1 MTMKEQ
7 LRIAL
12 LCCATALFIFSV
24 RSGYLH
30 AQAVKGS
37 LLGAVTDASG
47 AVIPGA
53 SVTITEM
60 NTNLT
65 RSTVRNESGNYVFG
79 DLDRGVYRVEVQLAG
94 FKKAIREKVDVFVNT
109 DTRVD
114 MRLEAGDISESVE
127 VVSTAPLLQTDRADI
142 GRQIETKQ
150 LQDMPLTFNR
160 NFQSLLNLVPGA
172 TRAFRPHSEFFN
184 SQDSLATE
192 VNGQSRYANNVQIE
206 GIDNNHR
213 TGLLQVLIPP
223 IEALSSVDVTT
234 SNYEAE
240 LGRAGGAVINATLR
254 SGSNDL
260 HGSVYEGNRVNALAA
275 RNVFAATR
283 PHTVYNQFGFTLGG
297 PLVKNKTFFF
307 GDYQGIR
314 DRRGDVTRPS
324 IPTMDFRNGDFSSA
338 LRLPAPQI
346 IYDPATGNA
355 DGTGR
360 QPFPGN
366 IIPPDRISPVAKR
379 ILSLAPAPTLPGFTN
394 NFERAT
400 VRVKDT
406 DSFDIKVDHQVSN
419 SDSFF
424 VRYSFQRP
432 KVFDPGLYG
441 IYGGPKGDGFAGT
454 GINKSQAGGFNYTHI
469 FDSRFITEFRL
480 GFSRYKNV
488 ADNQDTGS
496 KIANEIGIPGANLDK
511 FTSGMPYFDIDG
523 FSNPLVGFSPSL
535 PWIRAETN
543 VDLVS
548 NWTRVLHNH
557 TVKWGADIRDNK
569 DDLLQTQTYSPR
581 GRFYFRPGTTALN
594 DGGASGFA
602 NAFASFLLHLPNEYG
617 RDLPG
622 TFPTV
627 RQKTLFTYV
636 QDKWTVSQKLT
647 LNIGLRHEIYF
658 APTPMFPG
666 GFSNYHPVTNSLELA
681 GNRKNPSNKGRQTNY
696 NNFAP
701 RFGLAYR
708 VSEKTVVRAGYGI
721 SIDPSFPDD
730 KYAFN
735 FPVKQNNAFNALN
748 TFSAAGSMAAGFAAP
763 LVAAIP
769 ADGVIANAPINQ
781 EYLYIPLNL
790 KEAYLQSWN
799 LAVQRAL
806 PANFT
811 VEVAYVGNH
820 AVGVLTRQNIN
831 SGLIPGAGAAG
842 QPLNQLFGRKAV
854 TNTWMRTDTNYN
866 GLQTKFDRRF
876 SNGFLVTTAY
886 TFGKAINFADSNGA
900 LFIHAIPSLNRG
912 RAGYDR
918 THTFVQ
924 SYIYELPFG
933 SNKRWLH
940 SGIGRWVL
948 GDWQVNGIFSA
959 YSGQPLDIRISGA
972 SLNAPGNSNRPDLI
986 GTPRISGGIGPG
998 KQWLDVSAFAAPA
1011 PGTYGTAPRNILS
1024 GPRFVN
1030 LDFSAFRKFRV
1041 TERVGGEF
1049 RFESFNFTN
1058 TPHFDRPGGT
1068 NGTTLGNAD
1077 FGQVT
1082 TALSDQRQISFGL
1095 KILF

>member
-1 MTMKEQ
+1 MKEP
-7 LRIAL
+7 LRRVL
-12 LCCATALFIFSV
+12 LCSVTFLFIFSIGLETV
-24 RSGYLH
+24 D

-37 LLGAVTDASG
+37 LLGTVTDASG

-53 SVTITEM
+53 SVTITEV

-65 RSTVRNESGNYVFG
+65 RSTVTNESGNYVFG
-79 DLDRGVYRVEVQLAG
+79 NLDRGVYRVEVQLAG
-94 FKKAIREKVDVFVNT
+94 FKKAIRERADVLVNE

-114 MRLEAGDISESVE
+114 MRLQAGDITQAVE
-127 VVSTAPLLQTDRADI
+127 VVDTLPLLQTDRADV
-142 GRQIETKQ
+142 GRQIEIKQ

-160 NFQSLLNLVPGA
+160 NFQSLVNLVPGA
-172 TRAFRPHSEFFN
+172 TRAHREHSEFFN

-260 HGSVYEGNRVNALAA
+260 HGSVYEYNRVSALAA
-275 RNVFAATR
+275 RNFFAASKA
-283 PHTVYNQFGFTLGG
+283 HTVYNQFGFTLGG
-297 PLVKNKTFFF
+297 PIVKNNTFFF

-324 IPTMDFRNGDFSSA
+324 IPTMDFRNGDLSAA

-346 IYDPATGNA
+346 IYDPRTGNA

-360 QPFPGN
+360 RPFDGN

-379 ILSLAPAPTLPGFTN
+379 ILSLVPAPTLPGFTN
-394 NFERAT
+394 NLEQAT

-406 DSFDIKVDHQVSN
+406 ESFDVKVDHQMSN

-424 VRYSFQRP
+424 IRYSFQRP

-454 GINKSQAGGFNYTHI
+454 GTNRTQAGGFNYTHI
-469 FDSRFITEFRL
+469 FDPRFITEFRL

-496 KIANEIGIPGANLDK
+496 KIADQLGIPGVNLDR
-511 FTSGMPYFDIDG
+511 FTSGMPYFNIDG
-523 FSNPLVGFSPSL
+523 FTNPVVGFSPSL

-548 NWTRVLHNH
+548 NWTRTLHNH
-557 TVKWGADIRDNK
+557 TVKWGADIRNNK

-581 GRFYFRPGTTALN
+581 GRFYFRPGPTALN
-594 DGGASGFA
+594 GGGASGFA
-602 NAFASFLLHLPNEYG
+602 NAFASFLLDLPNEYG

-627 RQKTLFTYV
+627 RQKTLFSYV
-636 QDKWTVSQKLT
+636 QDKWTMTQKLT

-666 GFSNYHPVTNSLELA
+666 GFSNYNPVTNSFELA
-681 GNRKNPSNKGRQTNY
+681 GIGKIPSNMGRQTNY

-708 VSEKTVVRAGYGI
+708 LSEETVVRAGYGI

-735 FPVKQNNAFNALN
+735 FPVKQNNAFNAVN

-769 ADGVIANAPINQ
+769 ADGVITNAPINQ

-799 LAVQRAL
+799 LAVQHAL

-811 VEVAYVGNH
+811 LEVAYVGNH

-842 QPLNQLFGRKAV
+842 QPLNQLFGRRAV
-854 TNTWMRTDTNYN
+854 TNRWMRTDTNYN
-866 GLQTKFDRRF
+866 GLQAKFDRRF
-876 SNGFLVTTAY
+876 SNGLLITTAY
-886 TFGKAINFADSNGA
+886 TFGKAINFADSNGG
-900 LFIHAIPSLNRG
+900 LFIPAVPSLNRG

-933 SNKRWLH
+933 SNKRWLR

-948 GDWQVNGIFSA
+948 GDWQLNGIFSG
-959 YSGQPLDIRISGA
+959 YSGQPLDIRISSA
-972 SLNAPGNSNRPDLI
+972 SLNAPGNSNRPDLV
-986 GTPRISGGIGPG
+986 GTPRVLGGIGPG
-998 KQWLDVSAFAAPA
+998 KKWLDVSAFAPPA

-1024 GPRFVN
+1024 GPHFLN
-1030 LDFSAFRKFRV
+1030 LDLSVFRKFRL

-1049 RFESFNFTN
+1049 RFEAFNFTN

-1077 FGQVT
+1077 FGEVT
-1082 TALSDQRQISFGL
+1082 TAMSDQRQMQFGL

>member
-1 MTMKEQ
+1 MKER
-7 LRIAL
+7 LRIVVSCSLASFV
-12 LCCATALFIFSV
+12 LFFVFSG
-24 RSGYLH
+24 RLQ

-37 LLGAVTDASG
+37 LLGTVTDTSG

-53 SVTITEM
+53 SVSITEV
-60 NTNLT
+60 NTNLS
-65 RSTVRNESGNYVFG
+65 RSAITNENGNYVLG
-79 DLDRGVYRVEVQLAG
+79 QLDRGVYRVEVQLGG
-94 FKKAIREKVDVFVNT
+94 FKKAIREKVDVLVNE

-114 MRLEAGDISESVE
+114 MRLEPGDISQSVE
-127 VVSTAPLLQTDRADI
+127 VIDALPLLQTDRADV
-142 GRQIETKQ
+142 GRQIETRQ
-150 LQDMPLTFNR
+150 LPDMPLAFNR
-160 NFQSLLNLVPGA
+160 NFQSLVNLVPGA
-172 TRAFRPHSEFFN
+172 TRAHREHSEFFN

-254 SGSNDL
+254 SGSNDI
-260 HGSVYEGNRVNALAA
+260 HGSVYEYNRVSALAA
-275 RNVFAATR
+275 RNVFAASKA
-283 PHTVYNQFGFTLGG
+283 HTVYNQFGFTVGG
-297 PLVKNKTFFF
+297 PIVKNKTFFF
-307 GDYQGIR
+307 GDYQGVR

-338 LRLPAPQI
+338 PQI
-346 IYDPATGNA
+346 IYDPRTGNA

-360 QPFPGN
+360 QPFPNN
-366 IIPPDRISPVAKR
+366 IIPPDRISPIARR
-379 ILSLAPAPTLPGFTN
+379 ILALVPAPAKPGFTN
-394 NFERAT
+394 NFEQAT

-406 DSFDIKVDHQVSN
+406 ESFDVKVDHQIRN

-454 GINKSQAGGFNYTHI
+454 GINRTQAGGFNYTHI
-469 FDSRFITEFRL
+469 FDPRFITEFRL
-480 GFSRYKNV
+480 GFSRYNNV

-496 KIANEIGIPGANLDK
+496 KIADQLGIPGVNLDK
-511 FTSGMPYFDIDG
+511 FTSGMPYFNIDG
-523 FSNPLVGFSPSL
+523 FSNPVIGFSPSL

-548 NWTRVLHNH
+548 NWTRIFHNH
-557 TVKWGADIRDNK
+557 TVKWGADVRNNK

-581 GRFYFRPGTTALN
+581 GRYYFRPGPTALN
-594 DGGASGFA
+594 GGPASGFA
-602 NAFASFLLHLPNEYG
+602 NAFASFLLDLPNEYG

-636 QDKWTVSQKLT
+636 QDKWTVTQKVT

-666 GFSNYHPVTNSLELA
+666 GFSNYNPVTNSLELA
-681 GNRKNPSNKGRQTNY
+681 GIGKIPSNMGRQTNY

-708 VSEKTVVRAGYGI
+708 ASEKTVVRAGYGI

-735 FPVKQNNAFNALN
+735 FPVKQNNAFNAVN

-769 ADGVIANAPINQ
+769 ADGVIANAPVNQ

-811 VEVAYVGNH
+811 LEVAYVGNH

-842 QPLNQLFGRKAV
+842 QPLNQSFGRRAV
-854 TNTWMRTDTNYN
+854 TNTWMRTDSNYN

-876 SNGFLVTTAY
+876 SAGLLITTAY
-886 TFGKAINFADSNGA
+886 TFGKAINLADSNGG
-900 LFIHAIPSLNRG
+900 LFIPAVPSLNRG

-933 SNKRWLH
+933 SNKRWLK
-940 SGIGRWVL
+940 SGIAGRVF

-959 YSGQPLDIRISGA
+959 YSGQPLDIRVSGA
-972 SLNAPGNSNRPDLI
+972 SLNAPGNSNRPNLV
-986 GTPRISGGIGPG
+986 GTPRILGEIGPG
-998 KQWLDVSAFAAPA
+998 KQWLDPSAFAAPA
-1011 PGTYGTAPRNILS
+1011 PGTYGTTPRDILS

-1030 LDFSAFRKFRV
+1030 LDFSAFRKFRM

-1058 TPHFDRPGGT
+1058 TPHFERPGGT

-1082 TALSDQRQISFGL
+1082 TALSDQRQIQFGL

>member
-1 MTMKEQ
+1 MKWQ
-7 LRIAL
+7 LRIML
-12 LCCATALFIFSV
+12 LCFAAALCIFSIH
-24 RSGYLH
+24 SGDLH

-37 LLGAVTDASG
+37 LLGTVTDASG

-53 SVTITEM
+53 TVNISEV
-60 NTNLT
+60 NTNLS
-65 RSTVRNESGNYVFG
+65 RSTVTNESGNYVFG
-79 DLDRGVYRVEVQLAG
+79 QLDRGEYRVAVQLSG
-94 FKKAIREKVDVFVNT
+94 FKKAIREKVDVLVNM

-114 MRLEAGDISESVE
+114 MQLEAGDISQSVE
-127 VVSTAPLLQTDRADI
+127 VIASVPLLQTDRSDV
-142 GRQIETKQ
+142 GRQIEIRQ

-160 NFQSLLNLVPGA
+160 NFQSLVNLVPGA

-184 SQDSLATE
+184 SQDSLATQ

-213 TGLLQVLIPP
+213 TGLLNVLIPP
-223 IEALSSVDVTT
+223 IEALSSVDITT

-240 LGRAGGAVINATLR
+240 LGRAGGAVTNVTLR

-260 HGSVYEGNRVNALAA
+260 HGSVYEFNRVSKLAA
-275 RNVFAATR
+275 RNVFAAGKA
-283 PHTVYNQFGFTLGG
+283 HTVYNQYGFTLGG
-297 PLVKNKTFFF
+297 PIIRNKTFVF

-314 DRRGDVTRPS
+314 DRRGDVTRPT

-346 IYDPATGNA
+346 IYDPRTGNA

-360 QPFPGN
+360 LPFPGN
-366 IIPPDRISPVAKR
+366 IIPPDRISPVARR
-379 ILSLAPAPTLPGFTN
+379 ILAFVPETTIAGLTN

-406 DSFDIKVDHQVSN
+406 DSFDVKVDHHVSN
-419 SDSFF
+419 NDSFF

-454 GINKSQAGGFNYTHI
+454 GINRTQAGGFNYTHI
-469 FDSRFITEFRL
+469 FDPAFITEFRL

-496 KIANEIGIPGANLDK
+496 RIANEIGIPGVNLDR
-511 FTSGMPYFDIDG
+511 FTSGMPYFNIDG
-523 FSNPLVGFSPSL
+523 FTNPVVGFSPSL

-557 TVKWGADIRDNK
+557 IVKWGADIRKNK

-581 GRFYFRPGTTALN
+581 GRYYFRPGTTALN
-594 DGGASGFA
+594 GGGASGFA
-602 NAFASFLLHLPNEYG
+602 NAFASFVLDLPNEYG

-627 RQKTLFTYV
+627 RQKTLFSYV
-636 QDKWTVSQKLT
+636 QDKWTVTQKLT

-666 GFSNYHPVTNSLELA
+666 GFSNYNPVTNSLELA
-681 GNRKNPSNKGRQTNY
+681 GIGKIPSNMGRQTNY
-696 NNFAP
+696 KNFAP

-708 VSEKTVVRAGYGI
+708 ASEKFVIRGGYGI

-735 FPVKQNNAFNALN
+735 FPVKQNNAFNAVN
-748 TFSAAGSMAAGFAAP
+748 SFSAAGSMAAGFGAP

-769 ADGVIANAPINQ
+769 ADGVIASAPVNQ

-790 KEAYLQSWN
+790 KDAYLQSWN
-799 LAVQRAL
+799 LAVEHAL
-806 PANFT
+806 PGDFT
-811 VEVAYVGNH
+811 FEAAYVGNH

-831 SGLIPGAGAAG
+831 SGLVPGAGAAG
-842 QPLNQLFGRKAV
+842 QPLNQVFGRRAV
-854 TNTWMRTDTNYN
+854 TNTWIRTDSNYN
-866 GLQTKFDRRF
+866 GLQAKLDRRF
-876 SNGFLVTTAY
+876 SNGFLLTTAY
-886 TFGKAINFADSNGA
+886 TFGKAINFTDDNGS
-900 LFIHAIPSLNRG
+900 LFIHAVPSLNRG
-912 RAGYDR
+912 RARYDR

-933 SNKRWLH
+933 SNKRWLQ
-940 SGIGRWVL
+940 SGIGRWIL
-948 GDWQVNGIFSA
+948 GDWQLNGIFSA
-959 YSGQPLDIRISGA
+959 YSGQPIDIRISGA
-972 SLNAPGNSNRPDLI
+972 SLNAPGNSNRPNVT
-986 GTPRISGGIGPG
+986 GKPRVLGEIGPG
-998 KQWLDVSAFAAPA
+998 KKWLDVSAFSAPA
-1011 PGTYGTAPRNILS
+1011 PGTYGTTARNILN

-1030 LDFSAFRKFRV
+1030 LDFSLFRKFRM

-1058 TPHFDRPGGT
+1058 TPHFERPGGD

-1077 FGQVT
+1077 FGEVT
-1082 TALSDQRQISFGL
+1082 TALADQRQIQFGL
-1095 KILF
+1095 KIIF

>member
-1 MTMKEQ
+1 MKDQ
-7 LRIAL
+7 LCVTL
-12 LCCATALFIFSV
+12 LSMVTVLLVFSA
-24 RSGYLH
+24 GPDDIH

-37 LLGAVTDASG
+37 LLGSVTDTSG

-53 SVTITEM
+53 AVNITEV
-60 NTNLT
+60 NTNLI
-65 RSTVRNESGNYVFG
+65 RATVTNESGNYVFG
-79 DLDRGVYRVEVQLAG
+79 NLDRGVYRVEIQLAG
-94 FKKAIREKVDVFVNT
+94 FKKAIRETVDVLVNT

-114 MRLEAGDISESVE
+114 MQLTPGEITESVE
-127 VVSTAPLLQTDRADI
+127 VLSSAPLLQTDRADV

-160 NFQSLLNLVPGA
+160 NFQSLVNLVPGA

-184 SQDSLATE
+184 SQDSLATQ

-213 TGLLQVLIPP
+213 TGLLNVLIPP
-223 IEALSSVDVTT
+223 IEALSSVDITT

-240 LGRAGGAVINATLR
+240 LGRAGGAVTNVTLR
-254 SGSNDL
+254 SGTNDL
-260 HGSVYEGNRVNALAA
+260 HGSAYEFNRVSKLAA
-275 RNVFAATR
+275 RNVFATGKA
-283 PHTVYNQFGFTLGG
+283 HTVYNQYGFTLGG
-297 PLVKNKTFFF
+297 PIVKNKTFFF
-307 GDYQGIR
+307 GDYQAIR
-314 DRRGDVTRPS
+314 DRRGDVTTPT
-324 IPTMDFRNGDFSSA
+324 IPTMDFRNGDLSAA

-346 IYDPATGNA
+346 IYDPRTGNA

-366 IIPPDRISPVAKR
+366 IIPADRISLIVKR
-379 ILSLAPAPTLPGFTN
+379 ILSFVPATTTSGLTN

-406 DSFDIKVDHQVSN
+406 DSFDVKVDHQIRS

-441 IYGGPKGDGFAGT
+441 VYGGPKGDGFAGT
-454 GINKSQAGGFNYTHI
+454 GINRTQAGGFNYTHI
-469 FDSRFITEFRL
+469 FDPIFITEFRL

-496 KIANEIGIPGANLDK
+496 KIGNEIGIPGVNLDR
-511 FTSGMPYFDIDG
+511 FTSGMPYFNIDG
-523 FSNPLVGFSPSL
+523 FTNPVVGFSPSL

-602 NAFASFLLHLPNEYG
+602 NAFASFLLDLPNEYG

-622 TFPTV
+622 TFPAV

-666 GFSNYHPVTNSLELA
+666 GFSNYNPVTNSLELA
-681 GNRKNPSNKGRQTNY
+681 GIGKVPSNMGRQNNY
-696 NNFAP
+696 RNFAP

-708 VSEKTVVRAGYGI
+708 VSEKAVVRAGYGI

-735 FPVKQNNAFNALN
+735 FPVKQNNAFNAVN
-748 TFSAAGSMAAGFAAP
+748 SFSAAGSMAAGFAVP

-769 ADGVIANAPINQ
+769 ANGVMADAPVNQ
-781 EYLYIPLNL
+781 EYLYLPLNT

-811 VEVAYVGNH
+811 FEAAYVGNH
-820 AVGVLTRQNIN
+820 AVGVLTRRNIN

-854 TNTWMRTDTNYN
+854 TNTWIRTDSNYN
-866 GLQTKFDRRF
+866 GMQAKLDRRF
-876 SNGFLVTTAY
+876 SNGFLLTTAY
-886 TFGKAINFADSNGA
+886 TFGKAINFADDNGG

-924 SYIYELPFG
+924 SYIYELPLG
-933 SNKRWLH
+933 SNKRWLQ
-940 SGIGRWVL
+940 SGVGRWIL
-948 GDWQVNGIFSA
+948 GDWQLNGILSA

-972 SLNAPGNSNRPDLI
+972 SLNAPGNANRPNLI
-986 GTPRISGGIGPG
+986 GKPSVLGGIGPG
-998 KQWLDVSAFAAPA
+998 KKWLDVSVFQAPA
-1011 PGTYGTAPRNILS
+1011 SGTYGTTGRNILN

-1030 LDFSAFRKFRV
+1030 LDLSVFRKFRV
-1041 TERVGGEF
+1041 TDRVGGEF
-1049 RFESFNFTN
+1049 RFESFNVTN
-1058 TPHFDRPGGT
+1058 TPHFDRPGGS
-1068 NGTTLGNAD
+1068 NGTTLGDAD
-1077 FGQVT
+1077 FGEVT
-1082 TALSDQRQISFGL
+1082 TAQADQRQMQFGL
-1095 KILF
+1095 KITF